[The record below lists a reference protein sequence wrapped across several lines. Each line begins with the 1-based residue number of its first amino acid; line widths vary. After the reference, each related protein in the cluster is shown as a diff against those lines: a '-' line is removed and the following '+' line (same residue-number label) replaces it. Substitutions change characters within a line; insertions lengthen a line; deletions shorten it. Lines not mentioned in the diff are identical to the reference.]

1 MLHDDYLPAF
11 NRDKIVLIGTEEKGI
26 EDYADDGIIVNDK
39 KLQVDMLIVATGFA
53 SANDFLTPHMGL
65 SMGDFPSVFRY
76 WTSGSGES
84 CNYTS
89 SLDVAARL
97 AVHVISTTER

>member
-53 SANDFLTPHMGL
+53 SGL
-65 SMGDFPSVFRY
+65 NLKADERVEA
-76 WTSGSGES
+76 TVEGSNGRSLGE
-84 CNYTS
+84 CL
-89 SLDVAARL
+89 LD
-97 AVHVISTTER
+97 SQ